1 VTAFSNVTQ
10 VQFQAALDGFK
21 RRNAGHKLFT
31 NYFLQPL
38 SEVENLRMVES
49 EESLCF
55 VFDEWDFA
63 RFHFCTF
70 DASKLAAE
78 LQKIRWPSIVVTDW
92 ISKGDS
98 SSAETLLTGAGFHLH
113 AIYDRILYKNLRREH
128 TNTQLTLANPA
139 ERESIHALL
148 FRVFDKYADHIMPLK
163 ELNELISREQVIVS
177 RDSHSAINGL
187 VILPTN
193 GQNCNFNFLYNSGGA
208 SNLSHLLGNFYG
220 VLTARGIE
228 AGFSW
233 VRRTRPQVLKLH
245 QSFGWKTDGLVDY
258 IFMR

>member
-38 SEVENLRMVES
+38 GEVENLRMVES

-98 SSAETLLTGAGFHLH
+98 SSA
-113 AIYDRILYKNLRREH
+113 
-128 TNTQLTLANPA
+128 
-139 ERESIHALL
+139 
-148 FRVFDKYADHIMPLK
+148 
-163 ELNELISREQVIVS
+163 
-177 RDSHSAINGL
+177 
-187 VILPTN
+187 
-193 GQNCNFNFLYNSGGA
+193 
-208 SNLSHLLGNFYG
+208 
-220 VLTARGIE
+220 
-228 AGFSW
+228 
-233 VRRTRPQVLKLH
+233 
-245 QSFGWKTDGLVDY
+245 
-258 IFMR
+258 